1 MQRRRVL
8 GWAASSVGSTV
19 LGPLALKGFAAEA
32 ITTPSQMRGP
42 FYPRTFP
49 LDKDFDLTKVTGRD
63 GVAFG
68 EIVTVFGRVAD
79 VEGLAL
85 EGVMIEIWQVNGFG
99 RYHHEGDDS
108 NKPIDPNFQGY
119 GAVMTNASG
128 AYSFRT
134 IKPIAYPGRAPHIH
148 FAVSRKKG
156 SPFVTQMYI
165 AGAREN
171 AGDFLLSGVRDK
183 TERESLIVSFEKN
196 GNELSGTFDIV
207 LPKSI

>member
-32 ITTPSQMRGP
+32 FTTPGQMRGP